1 MALRAFVL
9 MLAVA
14 ILGSAQ
20 APRAL
25 SIKPPDSPQ
34 ERRIALV
41 IGNGNYPSAPLR
53 NPVNDARAVAEALK
67 ACGFQVTKL
76 EDADREAMFG
86 AVREFGTRIMQ
97 GGVGL
102 FYYAGHGMQVK
113 GRNYLIPVRADI
125 RMEDEVP
132 AQALEVDLVLAKME
146 SARNRLNVLIL
157 DACRNNPFARSFR
170 SGSAGLAQM
179 DAPVGSYIAFATAPG
194 KTAFDGTGTHG
205 LYTQHLLAN
214 LRTPGLKVED
224 VFKRV
229 RAGVLQDTNGGQV
242 PWDSSSMT
250 GDFYFVPGAP
260 AIAAAVVTPA
270 PAPAPVVPAPV
281 APAPVPAPVVKPVQP
296 AVAAPS
302 GIPNPGQLL
311 SDPLSG
317 LLFSW
322 VPAGSFTM
330 GSPAAE
336 KYRSRNEGPQHTV
349 TFAKGFWMGRFEV
362 TQLQYQAVMGTN
374 PSKFVAAGANAPVEQ
389 VSWDDA
395 QAFIQKLNEKAGAK
409 LYRLPSE
416 AEWEYACRAGTTAP
430 WSVQSTNG
438 WFKGNSGKLVH
449 PVPGISMW
457 SGNMTHPAG
466 QTAPNAW
473 NLYDMSGNVLE
484 WCEDVYHAD
493 YEGAPTDGSARLDGD
508 TGKRVVRGGDWDH
521 YVQNMRSAY
530 RAGERTGERDSR
542 LGFRVVRL
550 PVR

>member
-1 MALRAFVL
+1 MALRALVL
-9 MLAVA
+9 ALTAA
-14 ILGSAQ
+14 LLGAAQ
-20 APRAL
+20 TPRAL
-25 SIKPPDSPQ
+25 SLKPPEAAG

-41 IGNGNYPSAPLR
+41 IGNSHYANAPLR
-53 NPVNDARAVAEALK
+53 NPVNDARAVAEALR

-86 AVREFGTRIMQ
+86 AVRDFGARIMQ
-97 GGVGL
+97 GGMGL

-113 GRNYLIPVRADI
+113 GKNYLIPVRADI

-170 SGSAGLAQM
+170 SASAGLAQM

-194 KTAFDGTGTHG
+194 KTAFDGSGTHG

-250 GDFYFVPGAP
+250 GDFYFVPSASALATTTVADVPPVPDPVPVSPGPAPSPVVIPVPSTAP
-260 AIAAAVVTPA
+260 AHA
-270 PAPAPVVPAPV
+270 
-281 APAPVPAPVVKPVQP
+281 
-296 AVAAPS
+296 
-302 GIPNPGQLL
+302 GIPAPGQLL

-330 GSPAAE
+330 GSPTAE

-362 TQLQYQAVMGTN
+362 MQLQYQAIMGSN
-374 PSKFVAAGANAPVEQ
+374 PSKYVATGANAPVEQ

-395 QAFIQKLNEKAGAK
+395 QAFVQKLNEKAGAR

-416 AEWEYACRAGTTAP
+416 AEWEYACRAGTTTP

-457 SGNMTHPAG
+457 SGNMTHPVG

-473 NLYDMSGNVLE
+473 NLYDMTGNVLE

-493 YEGAPTDGSARLDGD
+493 YEGAPADGSPWLQGD
-508 TGKRVVRGGDWDH
+508 TGRRVVRGGDWDH

-530 RAGERTGERDSR
+530 RAGERTGQRDSR
-542 LGFRVVRL
+542 LGFRVVRV

>member
-1 MALRAFVL
+1 MALRALVL
-9 MLAVA
+9 ALTAVL
-14 ILGSAQ
+14 LGAAQ
-20 APRAL
+20 TPRAL
-25 SIKPPDSPQ
+25 SLKPPEGAA

-41 IGNGNYPSAPLR
+41 IGNGNYADAPLR
-53 NPVNDARAVAEALK
+53 NPVNDARSVAEALR
-67 ACGFQVTKL
+67 ACGFQVTEL
-76 EDADREAMFG
+76 EDADRGAMFG
-86 AVREFGTRIMQ
+86 AVRDFGTRIMQ

-170 SGSAGLAQM
+170 SGAAGLAQM

-194 KTAFDGTGTHG
+194 KTAFDGAGTHG

-229 RAGVLQDTNGGQV
+229 RAGVLQETNGGQV

-250 GDFYFVPGAP
+250 GDFYFVPATP
-260 AIAAAVVTPA
+260 AAATITVA
-270 PAPAPVVPAPV
+270 DVP
-281 APAPVPAPVVKPVQP
+281 PVPVPVSPPSVAKPVQP
-296 AVAAPS
+296 AVTAPA
-302 GIPNPGQLL
+302 GIPTPGQLL

-336 KYRSRNEGPQHTV
+336 KYRSRNEGPQHLV
-349 TFAKGFWMGRFEV
+349 TFAKGFWLGRFEV
-362 TQLQYQAVMGTN
+362 MQLQYQAIMGIN
-374 PSKFVAAGANAPVEQ
+374 PSKFVAAGASAPVEQ

-395 QAFIQKLNEKAGAK
+395 QAFVRKLNEKAGIK

-416 AEWEYACRAGTTAP
+416 AEWEYACRAGTTTP

-457 SGNMTHPAG
+457 SGNMTHPVG

-493 YEGAPTDGSARLDGD
+493 YEGAPVDGSAWLDGD
-508 TGKRVVRGGDWDH
+508 SGKRVVRGGDWDH

-530 RAGERTGERDSR
+530 RAGERTGQRDSR